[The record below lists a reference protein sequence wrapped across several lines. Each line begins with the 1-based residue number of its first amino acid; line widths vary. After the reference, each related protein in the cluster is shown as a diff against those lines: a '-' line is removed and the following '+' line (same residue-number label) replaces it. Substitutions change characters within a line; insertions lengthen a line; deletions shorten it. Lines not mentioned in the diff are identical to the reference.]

1 MDSLQQ
7 AGRWLDKLRYA
18 DEGKGRQET
27 EEENKGGVE
36 MLRVKKW
43 LDDRGYK
50 NGISPTQFMAALDAT
65 KVSFN
70 IIVLSTGERLMT
82 TDDVRDIIHPRDS
95 GSMVKLNNVYLGVMK
110 FMPVVYIN
118 PMCVSLITKEGDAG
132 DTARAIV

>member
-95 GSMVKLNNVYLGVMK
+95 GSMVKLNNVYLGGMK